1 MATSVAHETRSD
13 DTDSSRSGTPAG
25 DAGPRDSDRGAD
37 EPGLV
42 DAVQAGDARAY
53 SVLVERYMEQAYA
66 VALSILRNEHDA
78 EDAVQAAFIRAL
90 ERIGQLRPGSR
101 FGPWFYRVLRST
113 CLNLRRREK
122 LRSHSELTETHASG
136 ENPGRELERNMA
148 RERVLDALERLPERQ
163 RTAVLMYD
171 LEGYDHADIAE
182 ILDIAVG
189 TSRANLHH
197 GRQAL
202 RRVLEE
208 RAPESA
214 ERDERDDDER

>member
-1 MATSVAHETRSD
+1 MAPKTPATAEDARPGSD
-13 DTDSSRSGTPAG
+13 DRTDGERP
-25 DAGPRDSDRGAD
+25 DDRGAD
-37 EPGLV
+37 EPDLV
-42 DAVQAGDARAY
+42 AAVQDGDTRAFEK
-53 SVLVERYMEQAYA
+53 LVARYMDPAYA
-66 VALSILRNEHDA
+66 VSLSILRHEQDA

-113 CLNLRRREK
+113 CLNLRRREL
-122 LRSHSELTETHASG
+122 LRTHSELNDTAVSG
-136 ENPGRELERNMA
+136 DDPHRTLERSRA
-148 RERVLDALERLPERQ
+148 REKVLGALEQLPERQ

-171 LEGYDHADIAE
+171 LEGYDHAEIAG

-202 RRVLEE
+202 RRILG
-208 RAPESA
+208 
-214 ERDERDDDER
+214 DDDDADPRGEEGEDD

>member
-1 MATSVAHETRSD
+1 MAPE
-13 DTDSSRSGTPAG
+13 TPATAADG
-25 DAGPRDSDRGAD
+25 TMPGGSPDDADRVDERGAD
-37 EPGLV
+37 EPELV
-42 DAVQAGDARAY
+42 EAVQKGDGRAFEK
-53 SVLVERYMEQAYA
+53 LVARYMDPAYA
-66 VALSILRNEHDA
+66 VSLSILRHEQDA

-113 CLNLRRREK
+113 CLNLRRREL
-122 LRSHSELTETHASG
+122 LRSHGEVPETARSAHDVH
-136 ENPGRELERNMA
+136 REFERREARARILE
-148 RERVLDALERLPERQ
+148 ALEQLPERQ

-182 ILDIAVG
+182 ILEIAVG

-202 RRVLEE
+202 KRIIG
-208 RAPESA
+208 ESGEA
-214 ERDERDDDER
+214 R